1 MVHGL
6 SCSEACGIFPDQGWN
21 LCLQHWQ
28 VDSLPLSHQGSQLHK
43 GNTQTQ
49 EGFYAFSSCRL
60 ITSEKI
66 TKVTNTES
74 LPLPNYCITFLSYL
88 CSGDDICVGGYHVIG
103 LLSLSPS

>member
-1 MVHGL
+1 MEPVSPALAGGF
-6 SCSEACGIFPDQGWN
+6 STIEPPGKPGAEKSVWP
-21 LCLQHWQ
+21 
-28 VDSLPLSHQGSQLHK
+28 LHK
-43 GNTQTQ
+43 GDTQTQ

-74 LPLPNYCITFLSYL
+74 LPLPNYCNMFLFYL